1 MVLKALVQDLNAYL
15 LCCDIRKVSQEEYI
29 IAFKSSK
36 TIEPDRLICYKTDK
50 EMNIPERY
58 QAIFNIGD
66 YIVKTPSQVELLQLQ
81 KEMTPDI
88 YIADKPLIRGITEDC
103 GWYCCDGHGFCN
115 NTIMRSAN
123 GTWTVCGR
131 KVVYDYKKPI
141 KVLRTDTRR
150 HRPDFE
156 QERLIINLDTGL
168 CTLTQRYFNGH
179 MLTVEYEFYKEY
191 RVWVCKHK
199 NTDFDIIGIK
209 R

>member
-1 MVLKALVQDLNAYL
+1 
-15 LCCDIRKVSQEEYI
+15 
-29 IAFKSSK
+29 
-36 TIEPDRLICYKTDK
+36 
-50 EMNIPERY
+50 
-58 QAIFNIGD
+58 
-66 YIVKTPSQVELLQLQ
+66 
-81 KEMTPDI
+81 
-88 YIADKPLIRGITEDC
+88 
-103 GWYCCDGHGFCN
+103 
-115 NTIMRSAN
+115 MRSAN